1 MGGELE
7 KRRGHVVWKARIWL
21 SREQPE
27 ALCESL
33 RKSEKG
39 YSKEGRRNRTESRED

>member
-7 KRRGHVVWKARIWL
+7 KRRGHVVLKARIWL

-33 RKSEKG
+33 RKNEKG
-39 YSKEGRRNRTESRED
+39 SSEEGGRNRTESREE